1 MRDCDDPVV
10 RNFLVLAAADT
21 RWTQAWP
28 RRLLELAK
36 ALGTSVTGVDRV
48 VVPNVGFRGA
58 GRPRRLGH
66 ALAVIVRRWRQ
77 QRRQG
82 ESDFIYRDGRNLL
95 VFGEPQRRWG
105 AMESILRPSLHGSPA
120 GPMTT
125 PPEAATPSPPPA
137 PPPVTP
143 RPGKRFCLSEGA
155 RAVARQRALKPILT
169 PRCGRRLSGDQS
181 RNGVQSVAAKM
192 PLRSGK
198 SRFVLDRRRRFALIL
213 VRLRY

>member
-36 ALGTSVTGVDRV
+36 ALGISVTGVDRV

-143 RPGKRFCLSEGA
+143 GPREAVLLVRRGPGC
-155 RAVARQRALKPILT
+155 RALAGLKTDFDASLRTPAERRSKPERRSK
-169 PRCGRRLSGDQS
+169 RCR
-181 RNGVQSVAAKM
+181 
-192 PLRSGK
+192 
-198 SRFVLDRRRRFALIL
+198 
-213 VRLRY
+213 